1 MRGRGQGPH
10 ALGAP
15 APEAREAGGGA
26 HRGRGQHTVAPR
38 IGHVGA
44 GEVVPEHAAHPVVV
58 ALLGLQDQ
66 LPRKPLLGAAAPEAT
81 PAALQDGAHLPA
93 GVCLLVPGDAGRFAV
108 SESRGHRPPE
118 APPRALPAHSASW
131 FPNPLTASSAPSRAL
146 GTARPAV
153 VTKHMLPAGEEAQ
166 RLARTGRAAGDPCAL
181 NCSSPP

>member
-131 FPNPLTASSAPSRAL
+131 FPNPLTASSVPSPEPWGLHGQQWSPSTCCPRAERHS
-146 GTARPAV
+146 AWP
-153 VTKHMLPAGEEAQ
+153 
-166 RLARTGRAAGDPCAL
+166 GREGPRETRV
-181 NCSSPP
+181 P

>member
-15 APEAREAGGGA
+15 APKAREAGGGA
-26 HRGRGQHTVAPR
+26 HRGCGQHTVAPR

-118 APPRALPAHSASW
+118 APPRALPAHSPSW
-131 FPNPLTASSAPSRAL
+131 FPNPLTASSVPSPEPWGLHGQQWSPSTCCPRA
-146 GTARPAV
+146 
-153 VTKHMLPAGEEAQ
+153 E
-166 RLARTGRAAGDPCAL
+166 RLSAWPGREGPQETRV
-181 NCSSPP
+181 P